1 MRNSSRIFCFIA
13 TSGLPITSDPADL
26 RHSLASSPL
35 LAVLRPGS
43 LAQAE
48 RQIDALV
55 RVGVRHVELSWSAD
69 TGWSPLVRHAIDHWP
84 VIRFGAAGLRRA
96 DQLQFVADLGLAYAM
111 SPIGSP
117 AMVAA
122 AASLGLTLV
131 PGVFSPTEVDRFREV
146 GLVKLFPAASL
157 QPNYWCQLRQPLHPL
172 PFCIAAG
179 GLRPEDAAAWFSA
192 GVQAVALGSS
202 LFDAD
207 DRLRPQDVSV
217 LRSLAKADG
226 DADGDVVIPGPKCY

>member
-1 MRNSSRIFCFIA
+1 M
-13 TSGLPITSDPADL
+13 PITSDPAGL
-26 RHSLASSPL
+26 RQSLVSSPL

-43 LAQAE
+43 SGQAE
-48 RQIDALV
+48 RQIQALAD
-55 RVGVRHVELSWSAD
+55 VGVHHVELSWSDDPA
-69 TGWSPLVRHAIDHWP
+69 WPPLVRHAINHWP
-84 VIRFGAAGLRRA
+84 GIRFGAAGLRYA
-96 DQLQFVADLGLAYAM
+96 DQLQSVADLGLTYAM
-111 SPIGSP
+111 SPIGST

-122 AASLGLTLV
+122 AAPLGLTLV
-131 PGVFSPTEVDRFREV
+131 PGVFSPTEVNRFREV

-157 QPNYWCQLRQPLHPL
+157 PPLYWRQLRQPLHPL

-179 GLRPEDAAAWFSA
+179 GLRPEDAASWFAA

-207 DRLRPQDVSV
+207 DQLRPHDVSV

-226 DADGDVVIPGPKCY
+226 DAD

>member
-1 MRNSSRIFCFIA
+1 MQNSSRTCCFIA
-13 TSGLPITSDPADL
+13 TFGLPTTSDPSGL
-26 RHSLASSPL
+26 RDSLVASPL

-43 LAQAE
+43 IGQAE
-48 RQIDALV
+48 RQIEGLSA
-55 RVGVRHVELSWSAD
+55 VGVKHVELSWSD
-69 TGWSPLVRHAIDHWP
+69 DPCWPELVRHAIGHWP
-84 VIRFGAAGLRRA
+84 EIRYGAAGLRHA
-96 DQLQFVADLGLAYAM
+96 DQLQVVADLGLAYAM
-111 SPIGSP
+111 SPIGSM

-131 PGVFSPTEVDRFREV
+131 PGVFSPTEVDRFRDV

-157 QPNYWCQLRQPLHPL
+157 KPQYWRQLRQPLHPL

-179 GLRPEDAAAWFSA
+179 GLRPEDAASWFAA

-202 LFDAD
+202 LFDAE

-226 DADGDVVIPGPKCY
+226 DAD